1 LIKENPEINL
11 IVSKAAE
18 YAQALGHQYVTLEHL
33 LYSMTSY
40 RNFKRLLV
48 DYGVEVE
55 QLNQELKEYIEKRT
69 DLVSPDGEKPSRT
82 SSLERV
88 FNRAVSQAI
97 FHGREQVQVADVY
110 DSITHETSSFA
121 AYILLKYGVERED
134 FMKFADKNY
143 VSPVAAGSRDQ
154 MTIKQAKE
162 ILEEYC
168 TNLNSLAGEGRID
181 PVIGR
186 QSELKEITQVLAKRN
201 KSNVLLV
208 GDPGVGKTAIV
219 EGLALN
225 IVNGAVPKYLKD
237 WTVWNLD
244 IGTLLAGS
252 KYRGEFEEK
261 LMAVIAS
268 LTAMG
273 QCILF
278 VDEAHQMRGAGGGA
292 DRGPDFANMI
302 KPALAKGRIKVI
314 ASTTWEEYTNSF
326 EKDRAL
332 MRRFYRLSVDEPTPA
347 QAKDILRGLRDKFEH
362 FHGGAVTD
370 QAIEAAVDLTVR
382 YQTDKKLPD
391 KALDIIDSACARFR
405 IADAEGWTV
414 DRAEVVHEIS
424 SATKV
429 PVEQLDQEKRSHLRT
444 LDVDIKQ
451 RLYGQD
457 SAVDSVIEKILISRA
472 GLKRINKPMGNF
484 LFVGP
489 TGTGKT
495 ELAKLLAD
503 NLQMKLLRYDMTEYQ
518 EKHSVSKLI
527 GAPPGYVGHD
537 DGKMGGGL
545 LVGDIEKNP
554 HSIILFDEV
563 EKAHPDVLQIL
574 LQMMDEGF
582 VSGSN
587 GRRADC
593 RNSLVIM
600 TSNLGAADMERERIG
615 FGDNVNRSDE
625 TAIKDYFKPE
635 FRNRLDAVCKFRSLD
650 QLSYRKIV
658 AKFVRELNELLTD
671 RSVTVSATERLI
683 DHIIEVGV
691 DPKMGAR
698 PLARKID
705 DLIKL
710 PLSKRLLFDEVPA
723 NSRLLLDWQD
733 DSLKI
738 EEQNNVSE
746 IA

>member
-1 LIKENPEINL
+1 
-11 IVSKAAE
+11 
-18 YAQALGHQYVTLEHL
+18 
-33 LYSMTSY
+33 
-40 RNFKRLLV
+40 
-48 DYGVEVE
+48 
-55 QLNQELKEYIEKRT
+55 
-69 DLVSPDGEKPSRT
+69 
-82 SSLERV
+82 
-88 FNRAVSQAI
+88 
-97 FHGREQVQVADVY
+97 
-110 DSITHETSSFA
+110 
-121 AYILLKYGVERED
+121 
-134 FMKFADKNY
+134 
-143 VSPVAAGSRDQ
+143 
-154 MTIKQAKE
+154 
-162 ILEEYC
+162 
-168 TNLNSLAGEGRID
+168 
-181 PVIGR
+181 
-186 QSELKEITQVLAKRN
+186 
-201 KSNVLLV
+201 
-208 GDPGVGKTAIV
+208 
-219 EGLALN
+219 
-225 IVNGAVPKYLKD
+225 
-237 WTVWNLD
+237 
-244 IGTLLAGS
+244 
-252 KYRGEFEEK
+252 
-261 LMAVIAS
+261 
-268 LTAMG
+268 
-273 QCILF
+273 
-278 VDEAHQMRGAGGGA
+278 
-292 DRGPDFANMI
+292 
-302 KPALAKGRIKVI
+302 
-314 ASTTWEEYTNSF
+314 
-326 EKDRAL
+326 
-332 MRRFYRLSVDEPTPA
+332 
-347 QAKDILRGLRDKFEH
+347 
-362 FHGGAVTD
+362 
-370 QAIEAAVDLTVR
+370 
-382 YQTDKKLPD
+382 
-391 KALDIIDSACARFR
+391 
-405 IADAEGWTV
+405 
-414 DRAEVVHEIS
+414 
-424 SATKV
+424 
-429 PVEQLDQEKRSHLRT
+429 
-444 LDVDIKQ
+444 
-451 RLYGQD
+451 
-457 SAVDSVIEKILISRA
+457 
-472 GLKRINKPMGNF
+472 MGNF

-738 EEQNNVSE
+738 EEQTNVSE

>member
-1 LIKENPEINL
+1 
-11 IVSKAAE
+11 
-18 YAQALGHQYVTLEHL
+18 
-33 LYSMTSY
+33 
-40 RNFKRLLV
+40 
-48 DYGVEVE
+48 
-55 QLNQELKEYIEKRT
+55 
-69 DLVSPDGEKPSRT
+69 
-82 SSLERV
+82 
-88 FNRAVSQAI
+88 VSQAI
-97 FHGREQVQVADVY
+97 FHGRDQVRVADIY
-110 DSITHETSSFA
+110 DSITHETNSFA
-121 AYILLKYGVERED
+121 AYILLKYGMERED

-143 VSPVAAGSRDQ
+143 VSPVTSATREQ
-154 MTIKQAKE
+154 MTVKQARE

-168 TNLNSLAGEGRID
+168 VNVNDLAQEGKID

-186 QSELKEITQVLAKRN
+186 ESELREITQVLAKRN

-225 IVNGAVPKYLKD
+225 IVNGAVPSYLRD

-244 IGTLLAGS
+244 IGSLLAGS

-268 LTAMG
+268 LTATG

-278 VDEAHQMRGAGGGA
+278 VDEAHQMRGAGGGS

-332 MRRFYRLSVDEPTPA
+332 MRRFYRLGVDEPTPD
-347 QAKDILRGLRDKFEH
+347 QAREILRGLRDKFEQ
-362 FHGGAVTD
+362 FHGGSVTD
-370 QAIEAAVDLTVR
+370 RAIDAAVDLTVR
-382 YQTDKKLPD
+382 YQSDKKLPD
-391 KALDIIDSACARFR
+391 KAIDIVDSACARFR
-405 IADAEGWTV
+405 IADATGWTV
-414 DRAEVVHEIS
+414 DRAEVVREIS
-424 SATKV
+424 SATRV
-429 PVEQLDQEKRSHLRT
+429 PIEQLDQEKRGHLRS

-457 SAVDSVIEKILISRA
+457 SAVDQVMEKILISKA
-472 GLKRINKPMGNF
+472 GLKRPNKPMGNF

-495 ELAKLLAD
+495 ELAKLLAE

-518 EKHSVSKLI
+518 EKHSLAKLI

-554 HSIILFDEV
+554 HSIVLFDEV

-582 VSGSN
+582 ISGSN

-593 RNSLVIM
+593 RNSLIIL
-600 TSNLGAADMERERIG
+600 TSNLGAADMERDRIG
-615 FGDNVNRSDE
+615 FGENVNRSDD
-625 TAIKDYFKPE
+625 TAIRDFFKPE
-635 FRNRLDAVCKFRSLD
+635 FRNRLDAVCKFQSLD

-658 AKFVRELNELLTD
+658 AKFVRELNDLLSE
-671 RSVTVSATERLI
+671 RQVSVTATERLI
-683 DHIIEVGV
+683 DHIIAVGV
-691 DPKMGAR
+691 DAKMGAR
-698 PLARKID
+698 PLARKVD

-710 PLSKRLLFDEVPA
+710 PLSKRLLFDEVPV
-723 NSRLLLDWQD
+723 SGRLVLDWAD
-733 DSLKI
+733 DQLTI
-738 EEQNNVSE
+738 EEQNSVSE